1 MKNWNN
7 ICLRAVTLAI
17 MAACLIATSCKAN
30 AQRTM
35 NGQSMVCLEAATS
48 LLRLRDAGAEICYG
62 QYLLG
67 GYWYAGGGAMWHRV
81 VTTGRS
87 PMSFIDMCAS
97 GGYMHRIFCTR
108 SRNLCL
114 YAGGGAFLGYEIY
127 DPKGDLPTSIST
139 GLPSGTFLY
148 GITPRIEVELFMTG
162 KLALITGCAAA
173 INFSSPITKA
183 RPRITLGLRANI

>member
-1 MKNWNN
+1 MKNRNN

-114 YAGGGAFLGYEIY
+114 YAGGGLTADSVAEDEWLETEQ
-127 DPKGDLPTSIST
+127 KSQLLLNLISN
-139 GLPSGTFLY
+139 S
-148 GITPRIEVELFMTG
+148 
-162 KLALITGCAAA
+162 C
-173 INFSSPITKA
+173 NHQ
-183 RPRITLGLRANI
+183 

>member
-1 MKNWNN
+1 MKFTGNV
-7 ICLRAVTLAI
+7 CLRAVSLAI
-17 MAACLIATSCKAN
+17 AVTCLIATSCKAH

-35 NGQSMVCLEAATS
+35 NGQSMVCVEAASS
-48 LLRLRDAGAEICYG
+48 LLRLQDAGADICYG
-62 QYLLG
+62 RYLLG

-81 VTTGRS
+81 VTTGRNL
-87 PMSFIDMCAS
+87 MGFIDMCAS

-114 YAGGGAFLGYEIY
+114 YAGGGAFLGYEMY
-127 DPKGDLPTSIST
+127 DPKGELPSSIST

-148 GITPRIEVELFMTG
+148 GITPRIEVEFFFTG
-162 KLALITGCAAA
+162 KMALIAGCAAP

-183 RPRITLGLRANI
+183 RPRITLGIRANI